1 MMDLSKCEPC
11 VYLYWQNWKSAVRYI
26 AEPMTSFVLWTERM
40 AQENLSNPALEIP
53 AFIDTK
59 IYYTGVWFSP
69 VEHGEF
75 FGLSG
80 DSLKRG
86 PDKARSQ
93 LDLAIYIDIVSL
105 GIHCGNPGF
114 FVGKDLHSLHIYV
127 GLLEGSPWTARHLF
141 LWANPSKSQ

>member
-1 MMDLSKCEPC
+1 
-11 VYLYWQNWKSAVRYI
+11 
-26 AEPMTSFVLWTERM
+26 M
-40 AQENLSNPALEIP
+40 AQENLSNPALDIP

-105 GIHCGNPGF
+105 GIHCGNPGGFSLERIYILCISMLVYWRAVPELPGIF
-114 FVGKDLHSLHIYV
+114 FYGLTPAKVNKHNLIFGINSWHSRRIMWV
-127 GLLEGSPWTARHLF
+127 WVKILLSCWTWR
-141 LWANPSKSQ
+141 